1 MNGGKI
7 ILGIDP
13 GYERLGWGVIW
24 ARGNECRLID
34 CGVIKTH
41 KDEEFP
47 TRLAII
53 DQQLKIIIDKHRP
66 ADIAIEELFFAKNT
80 TTALKV
86 AQATGVIF
94 LRAVHHCGTI
104 FQYKPNQVKLATAGV
119 GNADKTQVQQMVK
132 RILGLTEVLK
142 PDDVAD
148 AAAIAITHAAYSR

>member
-1 MNGGKI
+1 M
-7 ILGIDP
+7 GIDP